1 MLLPK
6 SKLVFELRKKF
17 YNYKDNN
24 MAMFEFNLYNVL
36 NGLEDLST
44 QEKIKVLDE
53 AYEEILSLD

>member
-1 MLLPK
+1 
-6 SKLVFELRKKF
+6 
-17 YNYKDNN
+17 
-24 MAMFEFNLYNVL
+24 MFEFNLYNVL